1 MMNYLKPEIRFT
13 GSALAVVTRQT
24 LSTKGNFSIVDIL
37 PPDVGVVDQSVTPM
51 AYEADE

>member
-1 MMNYLKPEIRFT
+1 MNYLKPEIRFT
-13 GSALAVVTRQT
+13 GPALVLVTKQT

-37 PPDVGVVDQSVTPM
+37 PPDIGVVDQSVTPS